1 MRAVSLNSLA
11 LLLLCTLACVL
22 HLWGGLEKR
31 LERRERDLVPST
43 ARTFRALLAVPAVRT
58 TSRYFL
64 HARTNATAGSGHE
77 NKTLGSESGEPED
90 GGPRTVEPLE
100 DGVFWSR
107 SLESR
112 LPAGFSEDHAR
123 AWSLRARA
131 ERVLS
136 LEPGCGRT
144 SNQLATFSDG
154 SRACVRYGINAE
166 QVQGETLAYYLARLL
181 GISNVPPLVLAQPSA
196 EQWAHVRKRVD
207 GLQWAGRA
215 VVSMTEWIANLSG
228 TVTPTPLRPDGSGL
242 RPSSDFSNQT
252 EADLLELAQWS
263 DLVVF
268 DYLTANFDR
277 LVSNLFSLQWDSR
290 VMERDTS
297 NLLKAPHGALVFID
311 NEAGLVHG
319 YRVLDMWER
328 YHSSVLRSV
337 CIFRRRTAQRVA
349 ALHRYRDVRARLFEL
364 YRDSEPLAAQL
375 GFLSEEHARILQ
387 DRVDRV
393 YRHILHC
400 KGKYSQL

>member
-1 MRAVSLNSLA
+1 MRAVSVNSLA
-11 LLLLCTLACVL
+11 LLLFCTLACVL
-22 HLWGGLEKR
+22 HLWGGLERR
-31 LERRERDLVPST
+31 LERRERDLGPSS
-43 ARTFRALLAVPAVRT
+43 AKTFRALLAVPAART
-58 TSRYFL
+58 T
-64 HARTNATAGSGHE
+64 ARFFNVTAGRSGGVDAKRARDNQTNTAE
-77 NKTLGSESGEPED
+77 LED
-90 GGPRTVEPLE
+90 DPLE

-107 SLESR
+107 SLEAR
-112 LPAGFSEDHAR
+112 LPASFSEDRAR

-131 ERVLS
+131 QRVVS

-196 EQWAHVRKRVD
+196 EQWAHVRPRVD
-207 GLQWAGRA
+207 SLQWSGRA
-215 VVSMTEWIANLSG
+215 MVSMTEWIANLSG
-228 TVTPTPLRPDGSGL
+228 VVTPAPLRPDGSGL
-242 RPSSDFSNQT
+242 RPSVDLGNRT
-252 EADLLELAQWS
+252 EAELLELVQWS

-290 VMERDTS
+290 VMERNTS
-297 NLLKAPHGALVFID
+297 NLLKTPHGVLVFLD

-349 ALHRYRDVRARLFEL
+349 ALHRYRDARTRLFDL
-364 YRDSEPLAAQL
+364 YRESEPLAAQQ
-375 GFLSEEHARILQ
+375 GFLSDEHARILQ
-387 DRVDRV
+387 DRIDRV

>member
-1 MRAVSLNSLA
+1 MDMRAVSVNSLA

-31 LERRERDLVPST
+31 LARRERDLGPSP
-43 ARTFRALLAVPAVRT
+43 AKTFRALLAVPAARSGTRLFPRAQSNVTERRT
-58 TSRYFL
+58 R
-64 HARTNATAGSGHE
+64 AREKRVNSTE
-77 NKTLGSESGEPED
+77 QED
-90 GGPRTVEPLE
+90 GIGEVETLE
-100 DGVFWSR
+100 DGVFWSH
-107 SLESR
+107 SIEAR
-112 LPAGFSEDHAR
+112 LPAGFSEEHAR

-131 ERVLS
+131 ERVVA
-136 LEPGCGRT
+136 LESGCGRT

-196 EQWAHVRKRVD
+196 EQWGHVKKRVD
-207 GLQWAGRA
+207 DLQWSGRA
-215 VVSMTEWIANLSG
+215 VVSVTEWIANLSG
-228 TVTPTPLRPDGSGL
+228 AVTPAPLRPDGPGL
-242 RPSSDFSNQT
+242 SPSLDFRNQT
-252 EADLLELAQWS
+252 EDDLQELAQWS

-297 NLLKAPHGALVFID
+297 NLLKMPHGALVFID

-337 CIFRRRTAQRVA
+337 CVFRRGTAQRVA
-349 ALHRYRDVRARLFEL
+349 ALHRYQDVRARLFEL
-364 YRDSEPLAAQL
+364 YQDNEPLAAQL
-375 GFLSEEHARILQ
+375 GFLSDEHARILQ
-387 DRVDRV
+387 DRIDRV

-400 KGKYSQL
+400 KGKHNKM

>member
-1 MRAVSLNSLA
+1 MRAVSVNSAA
-11 LLLLCTLACVL
+11 LLLLCSAACVL
-22 HLWGGLEKR
+22 HLWGRAERR
-31 LERRERDLVPST
+31 LERRQRDLESSPT
-43 ARTFRALLAVPAVRT
+43 TKTFRALLAVPT
-58 TSRYFL
+58 NSRFFPS
-64 HARTNATAGSGHE
+64 AQSNVSVENGDERKTNSTE
-77 NKTLGSESGEPED
+77 LKVL
-90 GGPRTVEPLE
+90 GPRGLESLE

-107 SLESR
+107 SLEDR
-112 LPAGFSEDHAR
+112 LPALFSDFHAR

-166 QVQGETLAYYLARLL
+166 QVQGESLAYYLAKLL
-181 GISNVPPLVLAQPSA
+181 GISNVPPLVLAQPGT
-196 EQWAHVRKRVD
+196 EQWAQVRKRVD
-207 GLQWAGRA
+207 SLQWSGRA
-215 VVSMTEWIANLSG
+215 VVSVTEWIANLSG
-228 TVTPTPLRPDGSGL
+228 TVTPEPLRPDGSGL
-242 RPSSDFSNQT
+242 RPSPDLRNRT
-252 EADLLELAQWS
+252 EEDLLELAQWS

-277 LVSNLFSLQWDSR
+277 MVSNLFSLQWDSR

-297 NLLKAPHGALVFID
+297 NLLRTPHGALVFID

-337 CIFRRRTAQRVA
+337 CVFRRRTAQKVS
-349 ALHRYRDVRARLFEL
+349 ALHRYRDVRSRLYEL
-364 YRDSEPLAAQL
+364 YQDSEPLAGQL
-375 GFLSEEHARILQ
+375 GFLSDEHARILQ

-400 KGKYSQL
+400 KGKYGQL

>member
-1 MRAVSLNSLA
+1 MRAVSVNSLA
-11 LLLLCTLACVL
+11 LLLLCSLACVL
-22 HLWGGLEKR
+22 HLFGGLERR
-31 LERRERDLVPST
+31 LERRERELGPSS
-43 ARTFRALLAVPAVRT
+43 AKTFRALLAVPAVARSNNLSAGIT
-58 TSRYFL
+58 TL
-64 HARTNATAGSGHE
+64 TLTTN
-77 NKTLGSESGEPED
+77 ESTGVQRDPL
-90 GGPRTVEPLE
+90 PLE

-107 SLESR
+107 SLEAR
-112 LPAGFSEDHAR
+112 LPAGFSEDRAR
-123 AWSLRARA
+123 LWSQRARA
-131 ERVLS
+131 QRVVS

-166 QVQGETLAYYLARLL
+166 QVQGETLAYYLAKLL
-181 GISNVPPLVLAQPSA
+181 GISNVPPLVLAQPSSA
-196 EQWAHVRKRVD
+196 EQQWARVRQRVD
-207 GLQWAGRA
+207 GLQWSGRA
-215 VVSMTEWIANLSG
+215 VVSMTEWIADLSG
-228 TVTPTPLRPDGSGL
+228 VVTPAPLRPDSSGL
-242 RPSSDFSNQT
+242 RPTMDHLGNRT
-252 EADLLELAQWS
+252 EAELLELVQWS

-290 VMERDTS
+290 VMERNTS
-297 NLLKAPHGALVFID
+297 NLLKTPQGVLVFID

-349 ALHRYRDVRARLFEL
+349 ALHRYRDARARLFDL
-364 YRDSEPLAAQL
+364 YRDSEPLAAEQ
-375 GFLSEEHARILQ
+375 GFLSDEHARILQ
-387 DRVDRV
+387 DRIDRV

>member
-1 MRAVSLNSLA
+1 MNSLA
-11 LLLLCTLACVL
+11 LLLFCSLACVL
-22 HLWGGLEKR
+22 HLWGGLERR
-31 LERRERDLVPST
+31 LERRERELGPSS
-43 ARTFRALLAVPAVRT
+43 AKTFRALLAVPA
-58 TSRYFL
+58 
-64 HARTNATAGSGHE
+64 A
-77 NKTLGSESGEPED
+77 
-90 GGPRTVEPLE
+90 PRTSTPAHSNVSAGIVNGSADRKRAREHRANTTGIQHDPLE

-107 SLESR
+107 SLEAR
-112 LPAGFSEDHAR
+112 LPAGFSEDRAR
-123 AWSLRARA
+123 AWSQRARA
-131 ERVLS
+131 QRVVS

-144 SNQLATFSDG
+144 SNQLATFLDG

-181 GISNVPPLVLAQPSA
+181 GISNVPPLVLAQPSST
-196 EQWAHVRKRVD
+196 EQWSHVRQRVD
-207 GLQWAGRA
+207 SLQWSGRA

-228 TVTPTPLRPDGSGL
+228 VVTPAPLRPDSSGL
-242 RPSSDFSNQT
+242 RPTMDLGNRT
-252 EADLLELAQWS
+252 EAELLELVQWS

-290 VMERDTS
+290 VMERNTS
-297 NLLKAPHGALVFID
+297 NLLKTPQGVLVFID

-337 CIFRRRTAQRVA
+337 CIFRRRTVQRVA
-349 ALHRYRDVRARLFEL
+349 ALHRYRDARARLFDL
-364 YRDSEPLAAQL
+364 YRDSEPLAAQQ
-375 GFLSEEHARILQ
+375 GFLSDEHARILQ
-387 DRVDRV
+387 DRINRV

-400 KGKYSQL
+400 KGKYSPL